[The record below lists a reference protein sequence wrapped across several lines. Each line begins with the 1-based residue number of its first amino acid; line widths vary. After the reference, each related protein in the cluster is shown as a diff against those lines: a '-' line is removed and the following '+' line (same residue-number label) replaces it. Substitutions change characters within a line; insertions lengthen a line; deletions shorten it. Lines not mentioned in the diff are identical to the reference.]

1 MSNETTG
8 SGISAAR
15 GGVLKSLGGLV
26 VALAVVFA
34 AASCGALFMPDAWY
48 AALTKPPLNPPNWIF
63 GPVWTTLYVFMAISV
78 WLIWRRRGEVRI
90 GIALTL
96 FAIQLVLNSLWTPL
110 FFGAHQPLAALLD
123 LVLLWLVIVATIVRF
138 WPISRVAALLLAPYL
153 AWVSF
158 AGYLNAGLWWLNR

>member
-78 WLIWRRRGEVRI
+78 CPELIRSVTKGLSDR
-90 GIALTL
+90 ALSYRSPPST
-96 FAIQLVLNSLWTPL
+96 A
-110 FFGAHQPLAALLD
+110 
-123 LVLLWLVIVATIVRF
+123 R
-138 WPISRVAALLLAPYL
+138 
-153 AWVSF
+153 
-158 AGYLNAGLWWLNR
+158 